1 MGKKRQSWPC
11 ITAKKMRV
19 SALLLSSTKFVK
31 ESTGIVGLRVVPNA
45 REVLIAL
52 YEKMLRDVQVCVS
65 SSLPCPDHAAALA
78 RLSDV
83 ECTHSLTLHTNKPCI
98 MQIIPSH
105 VQYRQAIEQLAA
117 RNLDI
122 LHENT
127 EVLLLCLGYGVGRK

>member
-65 SSLPCPDHAAALA
+65 SSLLYPEHAAALA

-83 ECTHSLTLHTNKPCI
+83 GTHSLTLHTNKPCI